1 MKFRKLKSPATKTI
15 EFRLKETLDPAV
27 YKLPTPAKLSVPEWF
42 KEMPPYLD
50 GDSQRK
56 LNPSNLTGKHCV
68 PIMDGF
74 TAGYQALTPYE
85 LQVDYISKLMPDEMK
100 NDPQITLPVNE
111 PEVQFGYP
119 GFPVIEKRPLNL
131 AEHFPAPNGYHRGVL
146 VWRTW
151 FQIITP
157 PGYSVFITHPL
168 NRFDLPFITAS
179 AIVDADKEGGLGG
192 PIPVY
197 FKKDFSGFL
206 PLNTPVMQIIP
217 FKRENWKSEDL
228 GVREPL
234 FSGAISETDYGLY
247 KRTKWTE
254 KTYE

>member
-1 MKFRKLKSPATKTI
+1 MKFRKPKHPATKII

-27 YKLPTPAKLSVPEWF
+27 YKLPTPSKLNIPKWF
-42 KEMPPYLD
+42 EEMPPYLD

-85 LQVDYISKLMPDEMK
+85 LQVDYIKKLMSDEMK
-100 NDPQITLPVNE
+100 NDPQISLPIDE

-119 GFPVIEKRPLNL
+119 GFPIIEKRSRKL
-131 AEHFPAPNGYHRGVL
+131 AEHFPAPSGYHDGVL
-146 VWRTW
+146 VWRMW

-179 AIVDADKEGGLGG
+179 AVVDADKNGGLGG
-192 PIPVY
+192 PVPVY

-206 PLNTPVMQIIP
+206 PLNTPLMQIIP
-217 FKRENWKSEDL
+217 FKRENWKSQDL
-228 GVREPL
+228 GIKELL
-234 FSGAISETDYGLY
+234 FSGALSETDYGHY
-247 KRTKWTE
+247 KKTKWTP
-254 KTYE
+254 KKYD